1 MFSLLLSDNLR
12 SKIYMDIFK
21 KNKIFFNFIFFYNY
35 KKKINYPY
43 CNKIYYF
50 KEKKINQNIKN
61 KILKKKIKDIIISPS
76 DGEILNYKFFKN
88 LNIFHCH
95 PGKLPDFKGSC
106 TIYYSILET
115 KKIFCSVFKIN
126 KKIDQGKI
134 FYIQKFKIPRW
145 NKNQYIKFDY
155 TIRAK
160 TLVNFIKKKNK
171 YNYKRKKK
179 FRLPYYIPHPLIRSL
194 VTSRSIVRKL
204 LKIK

>member
-1 MFSLLLSDNLR
+1 MYFS
-12 SKIYMDIFK
+12 II
-21 KNKIFFNFIFFYNY
+21 I
-35 KKKINYPY
+35 KKKIDYPF

-50 KEKKINQNIKN
+50 KDKKINQNIKN
-61 KILKKKIKDIIISPS
+61 KIIKKKIKNIVISPS
-76 DGEILNYKFFKN
+76 DGEILNYKFLKD

-126 KKIDQGKI
+126 EKIDEGKI
-134 FYIQKFKIPRW
+134 FYVQKYKIPNW
-145 NKNQYIKFDY
+145 KKNKYSKFDY

-171 YNYKRKKK
+171 YIYKRKIK
-179 FRLPYYIPHPLIRSL
+179 FKLPYYIPHPLIRSL

-204 LKIK
+204 VQ